1 MLNKFRTPR
10 RENVEF
16 LELLAELGS
25 SIEEYKKEYESTK
38 SMMPE
43 SMLNIGDSEP
53 DPGATYLVVKQNS
66 VGYIR
71 VYEILSSKDD
81 VAHLATVSFLSKLLS
96 LKNFSVLEA
105 NDSASLSELPGFY
118 MHEVDP
124 FCVIPLS
131 V

>member
-1 MLNKFRTPR
+1 MPNKFQTPR

-16 LELLAELGS
+16 SKLLAELGS
-25 SIEEYKKEYESTK
+25 SIEEYKKEYELTR

-53 DPGATYLVVKQNS
+53 DPGATYLAVKQNS

-71 VYEILSSKDD
+71 VYEILSSKDS

-96 LKNFSVLEA
+96 LKNFFVLEA
-105 NDSASLSELPGFY
+105 DDSASLSELLGFY
-118 MHEVDP
+118 MHEVDL
-124 FCVIPLS
+124 FCVVPPT